1 VFDVQ
6 FFKYIIKK
14 QGVYKMMG
22 MDRTKKE
29 IVITVMAIFFLCLFI
44 SGCSSIF
51 SKKGSSSQATKLKS
65 PNSLGGFP
73 DVLIPD
79 GFKTDK
85 DSTYIVESSG
95 LVTGILVLKGR
106 VERNS
111 LISFF
116 QTQMVKDGWKA
127 ITSFISPQTS
137 TFLLFQK
144 ADKWCVISIKES
156 KFTTRMEIAVAPSG
170 NSGYNENSGLFK

>member
-1 VFDVQ
+1 M
-6 FFKYIIKK
+6 IMNIKK
-14 QGVYKMMG
+14 N
-22 MDRTKKE
+22 E
-29 IVITVMAIFFLCLFI
+29 IVVMVTVIVALSLFI
-44 SGCSSIF
+44 SGCSSVF
-51 SKKGSSSQATKLKS
+51 SKKDSSSQSTRLKN

-85 DSTYIVESSG
+85 ESTYIVESSG

-116 QTQMVKDGWKA
+116 QSHMVKDGWKA

-144 ADKWCVISIKES
+144 SDKWCVISIKES
-156 KFTTRMEIAVAPSG
+156 KFTTHVEIAVAPAGS
-170 NSGYNENSGLFK
+170 NDNSGLFK